1 MTVTTNVLNC
11 QNTVKR
17 LINTEIALNVVKATN
32 LLMVSVKLM
41 IIVKNTDGS
50 VLIRNGHILG
60 LKAAN
65 KFVNVVKRVT
75 TLTGITN
82 VNHYHAIVKKLI
94 LMEAVNVVK
103 KVMNFV
109 KENVFLYQIKN
120 TNIEVEEP

>member
-65 KFVNVVKRVT
+65 KFVNVVKRV
-75 TLTGITN
+75 
-82 VNHYHAIVKKLI
+82 
-94 LMEAVNVVK
+94 
-103 KVMNFV
+103 MNFV